1 MTGIK
6 VGLRILGNL
15 SHRMSENFSQM
26 LRSSSLR
33 LCVKSGCATESFSN
47 MEAQKH
53 GEDLFLTP
61 EGSNIYRN
69 AALEILDSSGVVH
82 VSNLTKSTC
91 RSYPKGAPSERSL
104 L

>member
-1 MTGIK
+1 
-6 VGLRILGNL
+6 
-15 SHRMSENFSQM
+15 MSENFSLM

-33 LCVKSGCATESFSN
+33 LCVKSGRVTELFSN
-47 MEAQKH
+47 MDEQKH

-82 VSNLTKSTC
+82 VSNLPKSTC